1 MPLAMNSKQKSGM
14 SKIAVLSGQ
23 PYTRDSRS
31 YWLTEM
37 PIIDYTTVMNLLLSR
52 SVTHIHHFAK
62 MKLLKDTK
70 AVVKSIWLDI
80 HTDYNIYTYTDYK
93 HGKPTGMD
101 CSLLTRSFCE
111 YKI

>member
-37 PIIDYTTVMNLLLSR
+37 PIIDYTTVMNLLLSH

-80 HTDYNIYTYTDYK
+80 HTDYNK